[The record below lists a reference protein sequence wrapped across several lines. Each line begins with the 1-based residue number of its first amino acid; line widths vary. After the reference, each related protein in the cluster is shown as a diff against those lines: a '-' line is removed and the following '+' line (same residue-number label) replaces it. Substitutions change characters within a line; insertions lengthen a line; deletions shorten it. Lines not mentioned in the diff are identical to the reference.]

1 MVVKEKSLKTQMLK
15 VVVVISAHLAVIA
28 IAKFSVTN
36 AIGRHEMKTFKNKV
50 NQHRQVI
57 GICK

>member
-1 MVVKEKSLKTQMLK
+1 MLK

-36 AIGRHEMKTFKNKV
+36 AIGHHEMKTFKNKV